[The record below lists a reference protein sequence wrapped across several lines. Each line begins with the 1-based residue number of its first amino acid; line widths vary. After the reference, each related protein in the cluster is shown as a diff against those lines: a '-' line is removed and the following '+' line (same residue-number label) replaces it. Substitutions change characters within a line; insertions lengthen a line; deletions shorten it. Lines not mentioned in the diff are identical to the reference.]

1 MRRRLLTSA
10 FAFLIAGLFWA
21 GLWAADDPAFSGPLN
36 GITIEGPPRKEM
48 SGLTLSRRTPGVIWT
63 HDDSGGAARL
73 YADDLTTGKR
83 RGTLR
88 VAGERNEDWEDL
100 AAFEQHG
107 KAWLVI
113 GDVGD
118 NDAKR
123 KTVRLL
129 VLEEPVAARLRP
141 DTVVDVTP
149 TYVVRFRYPD
159 GPRDCEGIAIDSAE
173 GAIYLLT
180 KRDKT
185 PRLYRVP
192 LANPGDRVIEA
203 EFVTE
208 VPGIAG
214 GPRPDSLI
222 KRLAGPRFSWPTALD
237 FAPDGRAAAV
247 VTYGETLVF
256 ARGTGESWSD
266 AFKRAPARLGF
277 HGFPQAEAVGFST
290 DGRTV
295 YVASEDTNALLRY
308 ERQGRRE

>member
-10 FAFLIAGLFWA
+10 FVFLIAGLFWA
-21 GLWAADDPAFSGPLN
+21 GLWAAGDATFSGPHQ
-36 GITIEGPPRKEM
+36 GGTIQGPPRRET
-48 SGLTLSRRTPGVIWT
+48 SGLALSRRTPGVIWT
-63 HDDSGGAARL
+63 HDDSGGAAQL
-73 YADDLTTGKR
+73 YADDLNTGKR

-88 VAGERNEDWEDL
+88 VAGHYNEDWEDL
-100 AAFEQHG
+100 AAFEQNG

-129 VLEEPVAARLRP
+129 VLEEPSAASLQP

-149 TYVVRFRYPD
+149 AYFVRFRYPD
-159 GPRDCEGIAIDSAE
+159 GPRDCEGVAVDPAE

-192 LANPGDRVIEA
+192 LANPGNRVLEA
-203 EFVTE
+203 QFVTE

-222 KRLAGPRFSWPTALD
+222 KRLAGARFSWPTALD
-237 FAPDGRAAAV
+237 FASDGRAAAV
-247 VTYGETLVF
+247 VTYGETVVF
-256 ARGTGESWSD
+256 ARDAGESWSD
-266 AFKRAPARLGF
+266 AFKRTPARLGF
-277 HGFPQAEAVGFST
+277 HGFPQAEAVGFTADNQSI
-290 DGRTV
+290 
-295 YVASEDTNALLRY
+295 YVASEDTNILLRY
-308 ERQGRRE
+308 GRESR